1 MVSISDVLW
10 KVVDVARYLAMSESW
25 IYKEAEAGRLP
36 CVRFGAALRFSSRAI
51 KLHVESL
58 KRGPNNN
65 R

>member
-10 KVVDVARYLAMSESW
+10 KVGDVARYLAMSESW

-51 KLHVESL
+51 KQHVESL